1 MSFQC
6 VQMYPQYLGLAW
18 GSLGPFVGSTAVL
31 LSFWSSAF
39 KPFTISGWV
48 ETKLTCSHGSKE
60 MSKRHPILVHNV
72 WKSPKIDPK
81 LDFRH
86 YLFECGLFWVIFK
99 HCALCHIVTLWILKR
114 CSITMDCS
122 CSSYLCHFL
131 PRGKVPCPH
140 CFQSWESLA
149 GSNLM
154 DVILA
159 DVSPTG
165 AIPTTPIM
173 LWCWKLGLSHILE
186 YNYNFKIRTLGLF

>member
-1 MSFQC
+1 MR
-6 VQMYPQYLGLAW
+6 VQNNHTKPKDILITHWGLA
-18 GSLGPFVGSTAVL
+18 AVL
-31 LSFWSSAF
+31 KNYLKYHHS
-39 KPFTISGWV
+39 
-48 ETKLTCSHGSKE
+48 
-60 MSKRHPILVHNV
+60 V
-72 WKSPKIDPK
+72 WKSPQNVS
-81 LDFRH
+81 
-86 YLFECGLFWVIFK
+86 FEFHHKEYFSFNLESCKMRLFWDIFK
-99 HCALCHIVTLWILKR
+99 HCTLCHIVTIWIVKR
-114 CSITMDCS
+114 WSITMDCS